1 MIGFL
6 YGQTE
11 YNMLKSAMR
20 LDDYVK
26 KAKAYGYESL
36 SITDHNMYGHYKF
49 YNLCQENGIKPLIGL
64 ELSLKS
70 CDDKTDKIIAYAL
83 NNKGYRELL
92 KISSMDKLESKVFSI
107 DELAKLENVIFI
119 TSYDSEWYRSNDFNE
134 LLTNYSRLK
143 HFGIGLSFAGKSIL
157 KQSNLLYEFVSSNN
171 LAYYPISP
179 TLYDTLEDY
188 DAYEALSL
196 IGGEQPLNY
205 IDFHLKKPSE
215 LEEEFFMHEG
225 AFSYYEKLVNRVD
238 LTISKVSKSLPSFDT
253 GLNTSSAEYLELLC
267 QKGLDRRYN
276 YAHVTDLKNY
286 KSRMNYELSVIHS
299 MGYDDYFLI
308 VWDYVRYAKK
318 AGIMVGPG
326 RGSAAGS
333 LVAYCLGITN
343 VDPLRYNLLFERFL
357 NPERV
362 TMPDIDMDFPDDKR
376 EEVINYVR
384 SKYGEYR
391 VCTISA
397 FGTFQVKSSIRDI
410 GRAFKINPQDIDI
423 ITKLAAKADD
433 FDSFLSDYRENKSI
447 YKLLTVAK
455 KIENLPRHITTHAA
469 GVIISDDDL
478 RNNVP
483 LQKGSTALYQS
494 QLDAHDLADLG
505 LLKMDFLGITN
516 LATIDGICK
525 VIPNL
530 NNITIQNIP
539 LNDER
544 TYELLRHGDTD
555 GVFQLESEGIKKVL
569 VKLKPTSFNDLVA
582 VLALYRP
589 GPMDNIDE
597 FILRKHGK
605 AFAYLHPDL
614 EPILKETYGIIVY
627 QEQIMQICVQFAK
640 MSLAEADILRRAVSK
655 KDKELLSLNRDKF
668 VSGAINNGYDKKIAD
683 DIYDYI
689 VKFANYGFNK
699 SHSVAYAIISYQ
711 MAYFK
716 ANYFALFMAKYL
728 NSVLGNVSLIEK
740 KLVYARRKGLNIL
753 PPNINIS
760 GEEFVTKNQDLYYPL
775 TGIQQIGTQIAR
787 QIVKEREKGLYES
800 LSDFKKRLP
809 QLSKAVIEAL
819 IYAGTFDSFQMTKK
833 AMLSQSDPLEMIFSN
848 ELKGNLKNT
857 TGELSDD
864 ELRLSERKY
873 LGFNIQY
880 DLFKNMEYM
889 QKKYN
894 AIPFSKR
901 AINYN
906 SKIIVMLSNLK
917 EIKTKKGDL
926 MVLGSA
932 FDGKTSLKLVIFP
945 NSYSKIKNK
954 IKADELY
961 LSVGKLSKSNVTN
974 EYEYQLDDIIEKI
987 RWENGF

>member
-20 LDDYVK
+20 LSDYVK
-26 KAKAYGYESL
+26 KAKLYGYEAL

-49 YNLCQENGIKPLIGL
+49 YHLCQENSIKPIIGL
-64 ELSLKS
+64 ELNLKAL
-70 CDDKTDKIIAYAL
+70 DEKEDKIIAYAL
-83 NNKGYRELL
+83 NNIGYVELL
-92 KISSMDKLESKVFSI
+92 KISSMDKLENKIFTL
-107 DELAKLENVIFI
+107 DELSKYKNVIFI
-119 TSYDSEWYRSNDFNE
+119 TTFNSEWYRQNNFKY
-134 LLTNYSRLK
+134 LLDNYNKLDNW
-143 HFGIGLSFAGKSIL
+143 GLGLSFAGQSLIN
-157 KQSNLLYEFVSSNN
+157 QSNLLYNFGLQNN
-171 LAYYPISP
+171 IKMYPLSP
-179 TLYDTLEDY
+179 TLYNEAEDY

-196 IGGEQPLNY
+196 IANEKPMSYL
-205 IDFHLKKPSE
+205 DFHFKSIRDIE
-215 LEEEFFMHEG
+215 DEFFMHEDV
-225 AFSYYEKLVNRVD
+225 FNHYEKLVKEIDV
-238 LTISKVSKSLPSFDT
+238 TINPVKKSLPKFDT
-253 GLNTSSAEYLELLC
+253 GVNSSSYEYLQSLC
-267 QKGLDRRYN
+267 QKGLERRYSFS
-276 YAHVTDLKNY
+276 HVTDLKLY
-286 KSRMNYELSVIHS
+286 KERMNYELSVIHT

-376 EEVINYVR
+376 EDVIKYVR
-384 SKYGEYR
+384 NKYGEYR

-410 GRAFKINPQDIDI
+410 GRALKIKTQDIDI
-423 ITKLAAKADD
+423 ITKLAAKADN
-433 FDSFLSDYRENKSI
+433 FDSFLTDYRENKEI

-469 GVIISDDDL
+469 GIIISNDDL
-478 RNNVP
+478 TKNVP
-483 LQKGSTALYQS
+483 LQKGSTELYQS

-516 LATIDGICK
+516 LATIDSICK
-525 VIPNL
+525 AIPNL

-539 LNDER
+539 LDDQR
-544 TYELLRHGDTD
+544 TYELLKKGDTD
-555 GVFQLESEGIKKVL
+555 GIFQLESEGIKKVL
-569 VKLKPTSFNDLVA
+569 VKLQPTSFNDLVA

-605 AFAYLHPDL
+605 KFNYLHPDL

-627 QEQIMQICVQFAK
+627 QEQIMQICVRFAK
-640 MSLAEADILRRAVSK
+640 MTLAEADILRRAVSK
-655 KDKELLSLNRDKF
+655 KDKDLLNQNREKF
-668 VSGAINNGYDKKIAD
+668 VTNAIKNGYDKKVAD
-683 DIYDYI
+683 DIYDLI

-728 NSVLGNVSLIEK
+728 NSVIGNVSVIEK
-740 KLVYARRKGLNIL
+740 KINYAQKRGLNIL
-753 PPNINIS
+753 PPDINLSKDYFIS
-760 GEEFVTKNQDLYYPL
+760 KGNNLIYPL
-775 TGIQQIGTQIAR
+775 TGVQQIGSQIAS
-787 QIVKEREKGLYES
+787 QILLEREKGSFKS
-800 LSDFKKRLP
+800 LNDFKERLP
-809 QLSKAVIEAL
+809 QINKSVIEAL
-819 IYAGTFDSFQMTKK
+819 IYAGAFDSFNMTKK
-833 AMLSQSDPLEMIFSN
+833 QMLSQSDPLEMLFSN
-848 ELKGNLKNT
+848 ELKGDLKAIS
-857 TGELSDD
+857 GELSLD
-864 ELRLSERKY
+864 ELRLGERKY
-873 LGFNIQY
+873 LGFNIKY
-880 DLFKNMEYM
+880 NLFKDMDYI

-906 SKIIVMLSNLK
+906 SRIIVEFSNIK

-926 MVLGSA
+926 MALGTA
-932 FDGKTSLKLVIFP
+932 FDGKTSLRLVIFP
-945 NSYSKIKNK
+945 SNYNRVKQIIKT
-954 IKADELY
+954 DELF
-961 LSVGKLSKSNVTN
+961 LTIGKLSKSTMTN
-974 EYEYQLDDIIEKI
+974 EYEYQLEDILEKV
-987 RWENGF
+987 R